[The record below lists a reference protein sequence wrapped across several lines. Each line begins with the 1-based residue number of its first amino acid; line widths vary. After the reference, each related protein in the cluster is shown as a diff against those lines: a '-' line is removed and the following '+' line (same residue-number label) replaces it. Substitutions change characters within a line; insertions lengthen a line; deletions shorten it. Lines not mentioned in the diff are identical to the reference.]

1 MIDCPNSHFLIIFT
15 KQTHF
20 LNTLV
25 TKLLFVMP
33 NSLNTNAL
41 NQYAARFTATVLN
54 EAYRNQAVI
63 KGSEL
68 LKLTPVRQ
76 VNLGILNR
84 LFDQWK
90 NAALA
95 FRSIYFDFEN
105 EEVKTALQGFMN
117 TVSQNIA
124 VKRND
129 LEPLFL
135 ESVKDTITLLFT
147 PETYFEEKLRAMPES
162 VFTTEKAEQLVKYTQ
177 IHNGIAKALSQ
188 RLVESNSDSVY
199 MTQVIGWLY
208 ELKSNADILDDVTPV
223 VNQFSEILTLDSS
236 ELLPVASS
244 SSSFSPHTANRQ
256 EPKSFFDAAFS
267 EIDPAKPVSVP
278 VPAPQRAE
286 PGVAVLSEIVSKTN
300 SSERESLNSRY
311 SVDIPKASEEN
322 RYGNVQVKVESIAG
336 SIPLGQRFMFVNQL
350 FSKNS
355 EHFDKAIYELDLV
368 KSYEEAENLIWHR
381 YASKH
386 SWDVNGEA
394 VQALLAIV
402 KRKFTS

>member
-1 MIDCPNSHFLIIFT
+1 
-15 KQTHF
+15 
-20 LNTLV
+20 
-25 TKLLFVMP
+25 MP

-90 NAALA
+90 NSALA

-105 EEVKTALQGFMN
+105 EDVKTALQSFMN
-117 TVSQNIA
+117 TVSQHIA

-129 LEPLFL
+129 LEPLFI
-135 ESVKDTITLLFT
+135 ESVKDTITLLYA
-147 PETYFEEKLRAMPES
+147 PESYFEEKLRAMPES
-162 VFTTEKAEQLVKYTQ
+162 TFRPENAQQLIKYTQ
-177 IHNGIAKALSQ
+177 IHNGMAQALSQ
-188 RLVESNSDSVY
+188 RLEDSSSDSVY

-208 ELKSNADILDDVTPV
+208 EIKSNTELLDDITPFV
-223 VNQFSEILTLDSS
+223 SQFSEILPLDSS
-236 ELLPVASS
+236 ELLPANPTSGFASS
-244 SSSFSPHTANRQ
+244 GKN
-256 EPKSFFDAAFS
+256 EPKSFFDSAFS
-267 EIDPAKPVSVP
+267 EIDPKKPVSIP
-278 VPAPQRAE
+278 TAPSVTPRAE
-286 PGVAVLSEIVSKTN
+286 PGLAILSEIVSKTN
-300 SSERESLNSRY
+300 STERDSLNNRFK
-311 SVDIPKASEEN
+311 VDVPKQSEES
-322 RYGNVQVKVESIAG
+322 RYGNVQVKVENIAG

-350 FSKNS
+350 FSKNA

-381 YASKH
+381 YASKYA
-386 SWDVNGEA
+386 WDVNGEA

-402 KRKFTS
+402 KRKFSS

>member
-1 MIDCPNSHFLIIFT
+1 
-15 KQTHF
+15 
-20 LNTLV
+20 
-25 TKLLFVMP
+25 MP

-90 NAALA
+90 NSALA
-95 FRSIYFDFEN
+95 FRSIYFDFES
-105 EEVKTALQGFMN
+105 EDVKTALQSFMN

-129 LEPLFL
+129 LEPLFI
-135 ESVKDTITLLFT
+135 ESVRDTITLLYT
-147 PETYFEEKLRAMPES
+147 PESYFEEKLRAMPES
-162 VFTTEKAEQLVKYTQ
+162 TFTAENAQQLIKYTQ

-188 RLVESNSDSVY
+188 RLEDSSSDSVY

-208 ELKSNADILDDVTPV
+208 EIKGNAELLDDITPFV
-223 VNQFSEILTLDSS
+223 SQFSEILTLESS
-236 ELLPVASS
+236 ELLPVTPT
-244 SSSFSPHTANRQ
+244 SSFSSHATPKN
-256 EPKSFFDAAFS
+256 EPKSFFDSAFS
-267 EIDPAKPVSVP
+267 EIDPKKPVSIP
-278 VPAPQRAE
+278 VAPSVPQRAE
-286 PGVAVLSEIVSKTN
+286 PGLAILSEIVSKTN
-300 SSERESLNSRY
+300 STERDSLNNRFK
-311 SVDIPKASEEN
+311 VEVPKASEES
-322 RYGNVQVKVESIAG
+322 RYGNVQVKVENIAG

-350 FSKNS
+350 FSKNA

-381 YASKH
+381 YASKYA
-386 SWDVNGEA
+386 WDVNGEA

-402 KRKFTS
+402 KRKFSS